1 MKPRITKMTSAIINV
16 CDKGYT
22 NHTVYTQDNGL
33 LTMIGP
39 IIQELFIKDLQIEQA
54 STFVTEL
61 VLDNRK
67 RFMYC
72 DVIMG
77 FTCKQIKSDLIYFI
91 FNDEKKVVIYDKENG
106 YVKPVTYNLDELT
119 EAIHKDRLSVYM
131 QMIGARVGD
140 VY

>member
-1 MKPRITKMTSAIINV
+1 MTSAIINV

-39 IIQELFIKDLQIEQA
+39 IVQQLFEKELPIEQA

-67 RFMYC
+67 RFMHC
-72 DVIMG
+72 DVLMG
-77 FTCKQIKSDLIYFI
+77 FTCKQIKSDLIYFVY
-91 FNDEKKVVIYDKENG
+91 NDEKRVVVYDKENG
-106 YVKPVTYNLDELT
+106 YAIPKAYNLDELT
-119 EAIHKDRLSVYM
+119 EAIHKDTLSVYM

>member
-1 MKPRITKMTSAIINV
+1 MTSAIINV

-22 NHTVYTQDNGL
+22 NHTVYTQYNGL

-39 IIQELFIKDLQIEQA
+39 TVQQLFTKELPIEQA

-67 RFMYC
+67 RFMHC
-72 DVIMG
+72 DVLMG

-91 FNDEKKVVIYDKENG
+91 FNDEKKVVIYDKDDG
-106 YVKPVTYNLDELT
+106 YVNPVTYNLDQLT
-119 EAIHKDRLSVYM
+119 ESIHKETLSVYM
-131 QMIGARVGD
+131 QMK
-140 VY
+140 